1 MGWGVRG
8 LAPVEV
14 PSYSLF
20 SLWEERKSTAKV
32 SRSKKRKKTYNN
44 NKNTKK
50 HRCKPCSKTK
60 EPSSMHP
67 PPLFCSCV
75 RPVFFSCF
83 LFWRGS
89 GGGNNQSVHRLL
101 CDLRLCLVRD
111 SQLLMLW
118 NYSLTIVPS
127 RSCCWGN
134 KKMWIWMHPV
144 AAEEVQFR
152 TDSAGSGVPRQSE
165 RKKVRP
171 ESWREQ
177 GGK

>member
-89 GGGNNQSVHRLL
+89 GVGNNQSVHRLL

-152 TDSAGSGVPRQSE
+152 TDSAGSGVPRQS
-165 RKKVRP
+165 
-171 ESWREQ
+171 
-177 GGK
+177 GG